1 MFLFYRTSATTI
13 LFFLFFPR
21 PSPCFENENMFSAA
35 IMDFHRAGFLKKK
48 ELEFLEAGRRREHE
62 KGSIRNFC
70 SLPFVKKVFKTEF
83 AYLYQSNRSNRFYH
97 RDDSETNI
105 YQSQIVKQFHFLTR
119 SAEARVAQGW
129 NCQRRMW
136 RFAFIFNTTSNK
148 HALVPKKWI
157 QVSYIL
163 HIPPAACHQLAPAAL
178 CINVHVA
185 GCSLVHPSRTN
196 QVYRESNFL
205 PAALGAVRYPTKY
218 GSVKSINEHA
228 TSAAFQR
235 LCAIVISRLLKRIWD
250 IERLASLL
258 YANV

>member
-1 MFLFYRTSATTI
+1 MKKVQFEISVLFLS
-13 LFFLFFPR
+13 
-21 PSPCFENENMFSAA
+21 
-35 IMDFHRAGFLKKK
+35 LKKCSK
-48 ELEFLEAGRRREHE
+48 PNLHICTRVIDLIGFTIVTTAKPTFINPKQLN
-62 KGSIRNFC
+62 NFV
-70 SLPFVKKVFKTEF
+70 S
-83 AYLYQSNRSNRFYH
+83 R
-97 RDDSETNI
+97 
-105 YQSQIVKQFHFLTR
+105 R